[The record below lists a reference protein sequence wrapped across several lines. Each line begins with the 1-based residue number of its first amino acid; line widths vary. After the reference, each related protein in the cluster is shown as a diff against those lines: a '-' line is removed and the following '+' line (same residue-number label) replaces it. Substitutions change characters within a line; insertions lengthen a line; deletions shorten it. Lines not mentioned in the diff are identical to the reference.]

1 MCFSAPVS
9 FITGAALVATGI
21 ATTRKASKKEKMI
34 GVVPLI
40 FGIQQLIEGGLWLT
54 LGSAPWNTIFTYG
67 FLLFAYV
74 IWPVYTPIAV
84 LSVETSPLRRKIL
97 KLCIALGA
105 VVSGYLLLNMFTHN
119 VTSEITQKGSM
130 TYAQT
135 IAFWQAASVI
145 YIIVTCGACL
155 ISSKKFIR
163 IFGVLLSLSLIAAGL
178 LYLTSFGSVWCFFA
192 AFLSLGI
199 GITFLTKKETPLKK
213 SR

>member
-9 FITGAALVATGI
+9 FITGVALVATGI
-21 ATTRKASKKEKMI
+21 ATTQKAQKREKMV

-40 FGIQQLIEGGLWLT
+40 FGIQQLIEGGLWIT
-54 LGSAPWNTIFTYG
+54 LGSEPWSTIFTYG

-74 IWPVYTPIAV
+74 IWPVYAPIAV
-84 LSVETSPLRRKIL
+84 LSVETSPFRRKIL
-97 KLCIALGA
+97 KIFIVFGV

-135 IAFWQAASVI
+135 IAFWKVASVL
-145 YIIVTCGACL
+145 YIITTCGSCL
-155 ISSKKFIR
+155 LSSKKFIR
-163 IFGVLLSLSLIAAGL
+163 IFGILLSLSLVAAGL

-192 AFLSLGI
+192 AFLSLWLGI
-199 GITFLTKKETPLKK
+199 VFLLK
-213 SR
+213 RTR